1 MLDSIKEETKNI
13 TSATKEGKGGADIV
27 KKKAKIK
34 IKDRRGEISRRPR
47 ITTSWREEKRE

>member
-47 ITTSWREEKRE
+47 ITTS